1 MEFTN
6 DLLSSSQPVAQ
17 PMDDEESYVGPSA
30 RCVLFNL
37 ENEVYGIQVKK
48 IREVLRVS
56 NIRTVAGAA
65 SHILGVINV
74 RGVIVTVV
82 DSRVIFGMPKKEITD
97 LSRIIIVE
105 IDDEKTVGLLV
116 DCVMEVKDIP
126 ENKIE
131 ALSSTKENASR
142 NIQAIAHFDGTVI
155 ILVDVDNVFSA

>member
-1 MEFTN
+1 MELNRELLQAAPMSN
-6 DLLSSSQPVAQ
+6 DL
-17 PMDDEESYVGPSA
+17 DDEEKYIGPSA

-37 ENEVYGIQVKK
+37 ESEVYGIQVKK

-56 NIRTVAGAA
+56 HIRAVAGAPH
-65 SHILGVINV
+65 HILGVINV

-82 DSRVIFGMPKKEITD
+82 DMRTMFNMPAKPADD

-105 IDDEKTVGLLV
+105 IDENKTVGVLV

-142 NIQAIAHFDGTVI
+142 NIQAIAHFEETVI
-155 ILVDVDNVFSA
+155 ILVDVDNMFS

>member
-1 MEFTN
+1 MELNQELLNSSPVNN
-6 DLLSSSQPVAQ
+6 DL
-17 PMDDEESYVGPSA
+17 DDEEKYIGPSA

-37 ENEVYGIQVKK
+37 ETEVYGIQVKK

-56 NIRTVAGAA
+56 HIRDVAGSAH
-65 SHILGVINV
+65 HILGVINV

-82 DSRVIFGMPKKEITD
+82 DMRTMFNMPKVEPDD

-105 IDDEKTVGLLV
+105 IDENKMVGLLV

-131 ALSSTKENASR
+131 ALASTKDNPSR
-142 NIQAIAHFDGTVI
+142 NIQGIAHFDGNVI
-155 ILVDVDNVFSA
+155 ILVDIDNMFS